1 MRAILAA
8 ILFVTACTTT
18 TEVTDLGELAT
29 DGKADFRAVVLT
41 KGWAP
46 VVNPQCKANLVG
58 EGAESVCAESPQLTS
73 CKICDELPELDSCSS
88 DAHCLMRFRHPGSEK
103 VLEAVGY
110 GEVEYWKETGNDAG
124 LQVSSWEF
132 LTRESDKKQ

>member
-1 MRAILAA
+1 MRS
-8 ILFVTACTTT
+8 
-18 TEVTDLGELAT
+18 TESESVVHHDDQVVQDLEAGIR
-29 DGKADFRAVVLT
+29 KAMAYGDFRAVVLT

-46 VVNPQCKANLVG
+46 VVNSQCKANLVG